1 MSTNPSDQPIAHPGQ
16 EGLDISVTCT
26 KKNYIFAHGSSR
38 RYGETQGATLG
49 GLYDLATSDGSSTT
63 SKTGSTADTPKTTA
77 SYKAT
82 AKVGEPTV
90 DERNNLSYAIEQ
102 VPAILQQQGVRI
114 LDQQLAMFHQQVK
127 GVKQKLAQRS
137 TNGVISAET
146 MRSAEKYMEK
156 YNLQGYT
163 IRIIGYRVSKS
174 NPKGSKARKDGLYVT
189 TKVIRSFYV
198 DRMLSEDSLQAICEH
213 LLAAMAKDEIT
224 KVDHAQGYVVSRNT
238 RGEQYYKPVSS
249 TTYSTKSGQTKT
261 VRSSPG
267 GVGARRSTA
276 F

>member
-1 MSTNPSDQPIAHPGQ
+1 MSAQLNDQPIAHPGQ

-49 GLYDLATSDGSSTT
+49 GLYDLATSDGGSTAN
-63 SKTGSTADTPKTTA
+63 SSTADTPKTTA

-102 VPAILQQQGVRI
+102 IPAILQQQGVRI

-127 GVKQKLAQRS
+127 SVKQKLAQRS

-146 MRSAEKYMEK
+146 MRSAEQYMEK

-163 IRIIGYRVSKS
+163 IRIIGYRVTKS

-189 TKVIRSFYV
+189 TKVIRSFYI
-198 DRMLSEDSLQAICEH
+198 DRMLSEDSLQAICEY

-238 RGEQYYKPVSS
+238 RGEQYYQPISS
-249 TTYSTKSGQTKT
+249 TTYSTKDGQTKT

-267 GVGARRSTA
+267 GVGLRRSDA

>member
-1 MSTNPSDQPIAHPGQ
+1 MSTHLNDQPIAHPGQ

-49 GLYDLATSDGSSTT
+49 GLYDLATSDGSGTANS
-63 SKTGSTADTPKTTA
+63 STADTPKTTA

-114 LDQQLAMFHQQVK
+114 LDQQLALFHQQVK

-146 MRSAEKYMEK
+146 MRSAERYMEK

-163 IRIIGYRVSKS
+163 IRIIGYRVTKS

-189 TKVIRSFYV
+189 TKVIRSFYI
-198 DRMLSEDSLQAICEH
+198 DRMLSEDSLKAVCEY
-213 LLAAMAKDEIT
+213 LLAAMARDEIT
-224 KVDHAQGYVVSRNT
+224 KVDHIQGYVMSRNT
-238 RGEQYYKPVSS
+238 RGEQYYQPVSS

-267 GVGARRSTA
+267 GVGTRRLDA